1 DSIVINDSFNSDLH
15 SVKVALDVL
24 AQQPFP
30 RKSLVLTD
38 VLQSNLN
45 KDELYRKVSELVN
58 SYELNDLILIGESI
72 PDYKNLFKTDARIF
86 STTEEFLKTLSVQN
100 VHNEAILLKGARL
113 FQLEKVSSFLE
124 KKSHD
129 TVLEINLKALVDNVK
144 YFKSKLK

>member
-1 DSIVINDSFNSDLH
+1 HDAASVENILTGFTALSALGVDVENYLPLTQNLLPVEMRLEIKKAISDSIVINDSFNSDLH
-15 SVKVALDVL
+15 SVEVALDVL

-58 SYELNDLILIGESI
+58 SYELNDLILIGEFI
-72 PDYKNLFKTDARIF
+72 PNYKNLFKTDARIF

-100 VHNEAILLKGARL
+100 VHN
-113 FQLEKVSSFLE
+113 
-124 KKSHD
+124 
-129 TVLEINLKALVDNVK
+129 
-144 YFKSKLK
+144 